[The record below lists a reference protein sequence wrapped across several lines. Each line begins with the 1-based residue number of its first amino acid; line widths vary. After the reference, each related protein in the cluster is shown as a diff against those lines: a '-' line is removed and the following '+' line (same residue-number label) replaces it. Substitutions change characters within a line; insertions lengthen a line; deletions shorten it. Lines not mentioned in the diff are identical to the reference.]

1 MHWTNI
7 LELNTKVIGYILT
20 SRLTYYMYFFSIVTF
35 KYVAEIIDML
45 LSPIVR
51 IVKLWQKTN
60 GIPFGS
66 HLWIIDIE
74 ITNLQFGVLVKLLKK
89 WPAPNLKT
97 TIKISNMWQ
106 NEKIKLFSNN
116 FGKNICLDTMKNRSI
131 LKRFWIK

>member
-106 NEKIKLFSNN
+106 SEKKKTVYEFNNNKDLLFSEVL
-116 FGKNICLDTMKNRSI
+116 F
-131 LKRFWIK
+131 

>member
-51 IVKLWQKTN
+51 IVKLWPKTN

-66 HLWIIDIE
+66 HFWIIDIE

-97 TIKISNMWQ
+97 TIKKSNMWQ
-106 NEKIKLFSNN
+106 SEKKTFYEFNNNKDILFSKVL
-116 FGKNICLDTMKNRSI
+116 F
-131 LKRFWIK
+131 